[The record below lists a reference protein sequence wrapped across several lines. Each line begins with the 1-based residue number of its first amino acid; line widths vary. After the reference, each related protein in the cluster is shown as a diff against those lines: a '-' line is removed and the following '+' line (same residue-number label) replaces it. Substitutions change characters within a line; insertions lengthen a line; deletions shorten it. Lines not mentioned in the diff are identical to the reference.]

1 MDTIFMN
8 CEISTTTDP
17 NRKLLSLSDIKN
29 LKMSSKYVILWNL
42 SITYAWKSIKELY
55 KKQ

>member
-1 MDTIFMN
+1 MN

-17 NRKLLSLSDIKN
+17 NRKLLNLSDIKN
-29 LKMSSKYVILWNL
+29 LKMSGKYVILWNL

>member
-1 MDTIFMN
+1 MN
-8 CEISTTTDP
+8 YEISTTTDP
-17 NRKLLSLSDIKN
+17 NRKLLNLSDIKS